1 MDSWHYLNPFREL
14 AHEPRGRGSG
24 KELKAAAQLLSP
36 GSAPMIELIYQQ
48 QQ

>member
-1 MDSWHYLNPFREL
+1 MDKQQANTKYF
-14 AHEPRGRGSG
+14 GIFGGSG
-24 KELKAAAQLLSP
+24 KELKTAAQLLSP